1 MICIIYKIKTCLL
14 KIDVIMGV
22 GENHEQKCL
31 WFFSYIHSKLS
42 A

>member
-1 MICIIYKIKTCLL
+1 MTFRC
-14 KIDVIMGV
+14 IMGV
-22 GENHEQKCL
+22 GENHRQKCL